1 MTDKVRVKRESRA
14 IRKVRYHAMLKLRN
28 SHVGY
33 YNLTPRERGLV
44 DTLYNLLAEDAGLK
58 QETKDD

>member
-1 MTDKVRVKRESRA
+1 
-14 IRKVRYHAMLKLRN
+14 MLKLRN